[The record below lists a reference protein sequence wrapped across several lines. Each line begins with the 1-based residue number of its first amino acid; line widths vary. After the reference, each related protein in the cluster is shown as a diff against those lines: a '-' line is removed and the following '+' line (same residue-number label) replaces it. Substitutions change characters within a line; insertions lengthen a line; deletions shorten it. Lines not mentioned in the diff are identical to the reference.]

1 MITSNT
7 SSLPVT
13 QFDIDFANSAVF
25 VIWTLLDY
33 PRNIDVELG
42 DIPDAIRPL
51 KEVRNA
57 GWLTASS

>member
-1 MITSNT
+1 M
-7 SSLPVT
+7 
-13 QFDIDFANSAVF
+13 F

-51 KEVRNA
+51 KEVRNT